1 MPCAMA
7 AWLKP
12 SHPPLIESE
21 IGVAILG
28 AGFAGICMAIK
39 LKEQGRADF
48 RIFEKASSL
57 GGTWRDNTYPGCA
70 CDVPSHLYSYSF
82 DQNPDWSRTYAT
94 QPEILAYLRRVAA
107 NHAIDQQI
115 LFDTPIKA
123 IAWTNPPVGG
133 GLRPTT
139 DASSSPASWS
149 PPLVRYTCRNCRT
162 CPGSVPSRGPRSTP
176 PIGGTISILPASGSQ

>member
-57 GGTWRDNTYPGCA
+57 GGTWRDNTYPGGA
-70 CDVPSHLYSYSF
+70 CDVPSHL
-82 DQNPDWSRTYAT
+82 
-94 QPEILAYLRRVAA
+94 
-107 NHAIDQQI
+107 
-115 LFDTPIKA
+115 
-123 IAWTNPPVGG
+123 
-133 GLRPTT
+133 
-139 DASSSPASWS
+139 
-149 PPLVRYTCRNCRT
+149 
-162 CPGSVPSRGPRSTP
+162 
-176 PIGGTISILPASGSQ
+176 